1 MKPHDFV
8 EEFVLPLVAGG
19 TLHVGAPLG
28 RAGYDKLRDT
38 KIAIELDGAIL
49 EARSAIAG
57 ELLVDAVPPLLDAEA
72 LRLAVAVHD
81 MLFLFHPGAE
91 AISVRDRRLD
101 QVAQFAGTLASLT
114 PSRDPQALVARHTML
129 HLLPSLARTDVQ
141 VSFWVGKREFHGEEP
156 PRRLV
161 AWPNLRRVRQER
173 RRVNCFAESA
183 SHPLAG
189 GVVQQLLEGSPLTD
203 LLHPVR
209 LEPRFSLGKHADTLF
224 EPELAR
230 LVAYAWLDAGL
241 PKVGGAIAGAV
252 LAELDGESR
261 RQARFACAFLAHLHL
276 CTLMG
281 PQSEPRDPRAP
292 RTVARFAVGGDPG
305 LRDFYG
311 LFAALHKEAPDLSAP
326 ADVLRDRSLSKKV
339 DEHALACAAACG
351 VTRVR
356 ELGTLVARAVGT
368 IALAASNE

>member
-1 MKPHDFV
+1 MKPLEFV
-8 EEFVLPLVAGG
+8 SDFVLPLVAGG
-19 TLHVGAPLG
+19 TLHVSAPLG
-28 RAGYDKLRDT
+28 RAGYHRLREL
-38 KIAIELDGAIL
+38 KIPAELDGAIL

-72 LRLAVAVHD
+72 FRLAVAVHD
-81 MLFLFHPGAE
+81 LLFLFHPGTASF
-91 AISVRDRRLD
+91 SVRDRRLD
-101 QVAQFAGTLASLT
+101 EVARFAGTLGSLT
-114 PSRDPQALVARHTML
+114 ESRDPQTLVARHTML

-189 GVVQQLLEGSPLTD
+189 AVVQMLLEGSPLTD

-209 LEPRFSLGKHADTLF
+209 LEPRFSLGKHADTLSD
-224 EPELAR
+224 PELAR
-230 LVAYAWLDAGL
+230 LVAYAWLEAGVDR
-241 PKVGGAIAGAV
+241 VGGAIAGAV
-252 LAELDGESR
+252 LADLDGDSR

-276 CTLMG
+276 CSLLA

-292 RTVARFAVGGDPG
+292 RTVTRFAVGGDPA

-311 LFAALHKEAPDLSAP
+311 LFTALHKNAPDLCAP
-326 ADVLRDRSLSKKV
+326 ADVHRDPRLAKRV
-339 DEHALACAAACG
+339 ADHAGACAAACG

-356 ELGTLVARAVGT
+356 ELGALVARAVGT
-368 IALAASNE
+368 VALAASNE